1 MSVRSQNRFSSRLGA
16 VALVALVVGA
26 APLAGCQ
33 GLSDMTG
40 SIASIHQPLPTD
52 DAGLRAYAADWG
64 KRYDASPGEKV
75 ASINYARALRALTRY
90 DEAAAVMQA
99 AAVKAPHDFEVL
111 GAYGKALADDGQFEQ
126 AKEVLARAYTPERP
140 DWTIMSVQGSVAD
153 RLGDHDSAQKF
164 YADALKIAP
173 GEPSVLSNL
182 GLSYAL
188 TKRLPE
194 AEQALREA
202 SASPH
207 ADARM
212 RQNLALILAL
222 EGKFGEAEQ
231 ISSRDMTTE
240 AAAANVAAIKQMIA
254 QNDSWRDL
262 QTGRVSQAGSK
273 PKRAKPGSPATA
285 AGPAATP
292 AAAAPGAP
300 LALSLPP
307 G

>member
-1 MSVRSQNRFSSRLGA
+1 MPRSSFRPA
-16 VALVALVVGA
+16 VLRALFAACLATFA

-33 GLSDMTG
+33 GLGGVDG

-52 DAGLRAYAADWG
+52 EAGLRAYAADWG

-111 GAYGKALADDGQFEQ
+111 GAYGKALADDGQFAQ
-126 AKEVLARAYTPERP
+126 AKEVLASSYTPERP

-153 RLGDHDSAQKF
+153 RLGDHEGAQSF
-164 YADALKIAP
+164 YRDALKIAP

-188 TKRLPE
+188 TKQLPDAE
-194 AEQALREA
+194 AALRQA
-202 SASPH
+202 CASPR

-212 RQNLALILAL
+212 RQNLALVLAL
-222 EGKFGEAEQ
+222 EAKFAEAEQ
-231 ISSRDMTTE
+231 ISRQDMTAQ
-240 AAAANVAAIKQMIA
+240 AASANVAAIRQMIA
-254 QNDSWRDL
+254 QSDSWRDL
-262 QTGRVSQAGSK
+262 QTG
-273 PKRAKPGSPATA
+273 AKLKHARLA
-285 AGPAATP
+285 APVAPQLEPIP
-292 AAAAPGAP
+292 AAAAPAGAP
-300 LALSLPP
+300 LALGDPP